1 MKQEIEK
8 EAREFVNRTTIYG
21 AEKATI
27 GSGARSY
34 FETELR
40 CFIAGVNSKCAER
53 IKIEYSD
60 QECVS
65 FADWKDKIDWN
76 NYVEGIAQVV
86 HKEIEHDGHIMTVR
100 KSNSELL
107 TIYKKENE

>member
-21 AEKATI
+21 AEKAPI

-34 FETELR
+34 FETEKR
-40 CFIAGVNSKCAER
+40 CFIAGVNSKCSER

-60 QECVS
+60 QECIS
-65 FADWKDKIDWN
+65 FAEWILN
-76 NYVEGIAQVV
+76 NCFW
-86 HKEIEHDGHIMTVR
+86 HDGWNCMLEKYDDTYTTA
-100 KSNSELL
+100 ELL
-107 TIYKKENE
+107 TIYKKENGK

>member
-8 EAREFVNRTTIYG
+8 EAKEYVNKTTLYG
-21 AEKATI
+21 AEKAPI

-40 CFIAGVNSKCAER
+40 CFIAGVNSKCSER

-60 QECVS
+60 QECIS
-65 FADWKDKIDWN
+65 FAEWISN
-76 NYVEGIAQVV
+76 NLKWQKKTKRDLWLNNETLKVV
-86 HKEIEHDGHIMTVR
+86 TT
-100 KSNSELL
+100 SELL
-107 TIYKKENE
+107 TIYKKENGK